1 MANVVFSLIGPDLDP
16 ADIAVTG
23 GPAATVAPNT
33 STSNTQTTLR
43 RSYAVALDAT
53 TSKIVIE
60 TGLPAQDAGGS
71 YALSLVPDGAV
82 VAAGAEVYA
91 RGLVVTYSPS
101 DGKLSIEENAASADA
116 AFFITV
122 DLAHSVTR

>member
-1 MANVVFSLIGPDLDP
+1 MANVVFSLIGPDLAP
-16 ADIAVTG
+16 ADIVVTG

-33 STSNTQTTLR
+33 SASNTQTTLR
-43 RSYAVALDAT
+43 RSYAVALDAA

-82 VAAGAEVYA
+82 VADGAEVYA
-91 RGLVVTYSPS
+91 RGLVAKYSPN
-101 DGKLSIEENAASADA
+101 DGKLTIEESAASAAA
-116 AFFITV
+116 AFFVSV